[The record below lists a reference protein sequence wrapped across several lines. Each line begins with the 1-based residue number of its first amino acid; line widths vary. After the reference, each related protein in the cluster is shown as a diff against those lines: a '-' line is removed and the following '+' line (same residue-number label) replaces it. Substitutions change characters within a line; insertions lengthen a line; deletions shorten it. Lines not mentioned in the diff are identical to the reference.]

1 MSRRETV
8 NFLDKWTEN
17 ENKSPMSDSLL
28 RWMPMVYGLSFFAL
42 GSSSPYLA
50 LELQERGVT
59 ELSLLLAFPAICN
72 VLLGPIWG
80 IVADATKAWGLLF
93 RLCAILT
100 ALSMMAVALADAV
113 WLFWAVLIWSVSRT
127 PLWPLSDALALEA
140 VQGDVSRYGR
150 LRLWGSIGFMAGV
163 IVASAYRAYFGGA
176 ALILASGIW
185 LCFFGL
191 TLFLPSPKQ
200 MPPQNLKKALKVLL
214 SDPVLALILLVSAL
228 HFGAHFAA
236 STFLSTHIQDLGYSD
251 NWTGAAIGLGVF
263 IEIGVMAQGTW
274 FLKRFTAA
282 QCFTMATAIA
292 VSRWFLMTQVS
303 APLAI
308 VCTRGLHGF
317 SFGLFWISVVALVS
331 KRSPAEAPA
340 SGQALLGAAVGGVG
354 AGVGVYWGAW
364 IVEGWGT
371 YALYQWALS
380 IACIALILAGGLLWW
395 LSRPTKNG

>member
-1 MSRRETV
+1 
-8 NFLDKWTEN
+8 
-17 ENKSPMSDSLL
+17 MSDSLV
-28 RWMPMVYGLSFFAL
+28 RWMPLVYGLSFLAL

-93 RLCAILT
+93 RLCAALT
-100 ALSMMAVALADAV
+100 CLSMFAVAIADPV
-113 WLFWAVLIWSVSRT
+113 WMFWAVLVWSVSRT

-140 VQGDVSRYGR
+140 VEGDVSRYGR
-150 LRLWGSIGFMAGV
+150 LRLWGSVGFMAGV
-163 IVASAYRAYFGGA
+163 IVASGYRSYFGGA

-200 MPPQNLKKALKVLL
+200 MPPQNLKRALKVLI
-214 SDPVLALILLVSAL
+214 SDPILALILLTSAL

-236 STFLSTHIQDLGYSD
+236 STFLSSHIQALDLSD
-251 NWTGAAIGLGVF
+251 NWTGAAIGLGVL

-274 FLKRFTAA
+274 FLKRFTAV
-282 QCFTMATAIA
+282 QCFALATAIA
-292 VSRWFLMTQVS
+292 VVRWFLMTQVS
-303 APLAI
+303 DPVAI

-331 KRSPAEAPA
+331 TRSPAEAPA
-340 SGQALLGAAVGGVG
+340 SGQALLGAAVGGLG
-354 AGVGVYWGAW
+354 AGVGVYWGAR
-364 IVEGWGT
+364 IVEHGGT
-371 YALYQWALS
+371 WALYEWAMNIGL
-380 IACIALILAGGLLWW
+380 CALILAGGLLWL
-395 LSRPTKNG
+395 LSKPAKHGSS